1 MKLEDLNPN
10 SIHIA
15 SKDQAELD
23 AIFVGFVRIA
33 IVDPD
38 PSVTHKWRTVNQRDT
53 FSKHRRDL
61 HDSFRTSKEDWDHP
75 LNVLADPSKIDKSC
89 LSQSIHPVNGLK
101 PIERTCAAEERIL
114 EYLSGSHRAVA
125 AKDLYNELIGKK
137 EKLEEQLEL
146 HLEERAAG
154 GQAEIGADGDLTDT
168 LGDGIR
174 TLIALTEEAAEDARL
189 WTCAVYDCSEYC
201 LR

>member
-1 MKLEDLNPN
+1 M
-10 SIHIA
+10 
-15 SKDQAELD
+15 
-23 AIFVGFVRIA
+23 
-33 IVDPD
+33 
-38 PSVTHKWRTVNQRDT
+38 
-53 FSKHRRDL
+53 
-61 HDSFRTSKEDWDHP
+61 
-75 LNVLADPSKIDKSC
+75 
-89 LSQSIHPVNGLK
+89 
-101 PIERTCAAEERIL
+101 